1 MTSSRNEYYEPY
13 YNIDD
18 IRTFDVNADDS
29 NYVWHMDHE
38 NRRIK
43 ILEGDGWQFQWDGC
57 LPWLLKPGMEFNI
70 KKNEYHRL
78 IKGVNNLKIQ
88 IAVIDK

>member
-1 MTSSRNEYYEPY
+1 MTTANTYRNPY
-13 YNIDD
+13 LDKNNIRVFD
-18 IRTFDVNADDS
+18 IESEDS
-29 NYVWHMDHE
+29 NFVWHMDHE
-38 NRRIK
+38 DRRIK

-78 IKGVNNLKIQ
+78 IKGVNDLKIE
-88 IAVIDK
+88 ITILNK

>member
-1 MTSSRNEYYEPY
+1 MATTTYRDPFRDES
-13 YNIDD
+13 D
-18 IRTFDVNADDS
+18 IRIFDVEEDDS

-43 ILEGDGWQFQWDGC
+43 IIEGDGWRFQWDGC

-70 KKNEYHRL
+70 KKNEFHRL
-78 IKGVNNLKIQ
+78 IKGINNLKIQ
-88 IAVIDK
+88 ITVL

>member
-1 MTSSRNEYYEPY
+1 MSTTTYRDPFRDESN
-13 YNIDD
+13 
-18 IRTFDVNADDS
+18 IRTFDVQEDDS

-43 ILEGDGWQFQWDGC
+43 VIEGDGWQFQWDGC

-70 KKNEYHRL
+70 KKNEFHRL
-78 IKGVNNLKIQ
+78 IKGINNLKIQ
-88 IAVIDK
+88 ITVL